1 MITRRSI
8 TLLLFL
14 LCLAVSPLLAVDP
27 DRRIS
32 QYAHTAWKVQN
43 AVLSANPIV
52 VSQSKDGYIWLGS
65 QFGLVRFDGVRFMP
79 WTFPAGSHLPS
90 PDVSAL
96 LGVRD
101 GSLWIGTRGGLSH
114 WTGNRLINFPDARG
128 IVISIA
134 EDRDGTIW
142 FTHGEGSAPLCH
154 VSDDQIH
161 CFGAADGIPDLGGP
175 SHLQQDSLGDL
186 WMGGSAAIAR
196 WNPDSHASYRPR
208 VLGSRGSFSAV
219 EGDLITD
226 AEGSIWAGMSVAGS
240 DGGLQHLVGGEW
252 KPFITSEL
260 DGRTLEILALFMD
273 SHGALW
279 IGTRERGIY
288 RIVGQKVDHFQFAD
302 GLTSNSVNDLYED
315 REGNIWACTPRG
327 LDKFS
332 DLQVV
337 TYSAG
342 DGIGAEEIHSV
353 ISARDGTL
361 WIGEVGVL
369 QSLRNGKT
377 SSIKAGTGLPGDYVN
392 SLFEDHKGRLW
403 VGIDKGLAIYESG
416 KFRMV
421 NRPDGTSSGVVT
433 GITEDTNNDVWLET
447 TGSGRA
453 LVRIHEDK
461 IVDVFP
467 PPMMPQGRK
476 IAADP
481 AGGIWIGTRS
491 GDLIH
496 YRDGRKDLIP
506 FRQDVDMRDA
516 TSYVE
521 QIMTEPDGSVLG
533 ATGFGLIGWKQGR
546 KQTLT
551 VQNGLPCN
559 RIFGMI
565 HDNAGALWLSTEC
578 GLVEIAGAEM
588 QRWWQQPNSH
598 LNVRHFDQLTGVLPG
613 WPPFE
618 NAAKT
623 PDGRLWFVN
632 SFLLQTIDPQHL
644 YKNVLAP
651 PVTVEGVVA
660 DGKLYA
666 PTQTLALP
674 PLTRELQVDYT
685 ALSFVVPQRV
695 RFRYKL
701 EGHDVD
707 WQDAGTRRQAF
718 YNDLSPGTFTFH
730 VIACNNDGVWNETGA
745 SLRFFV
751 APAWFQTIWFRVLC
765 AVSLCLLLAAIYQ
778 LRVRSIAKAIG
789 ARFDERLDER
799 TRMALELHDTFLQT
813 VQGSKMVADD
823 ALDPDA
829 DQVRMRHA
837 LERLSVWLGQ
847 AVTEG
852 RAALHA
858 LRVSTTEQNHLAEFL
873 DRTARE
879 YAQRTSI
886 SVALTVIG
894 DARDLHPIVRDEIA
908 RIAEEAIRNSCLHS
922 KASQLSIELRYG
934 RDLILRFND
943 NGVGIDP
950 DVMDVGKQGHFGIQ
964 GMKERSARIRARI
977 TITSTLSA
985 GTQIILNVPG
995 DAIYRQEKKSR
1006 FLALR
1011 ILKLWPRP
1019 LNGQRP
1025 NADRQSN
1032 SDDE

>member
-1 MITRRSI
+1 
-8 TLLLFL
+8 
-14 LCLAVSPLLAVDP
+14 
-27 DRRIS
+27 
-32 QYAHTAWKVQN
+32 VQD

-52 VSQSKDGYIWLGS
+52 VSQTKDGYIWIGS
-65 QFGLVRFDGVRFMP
+65 QSGLVRFDGVRFVP
-79 WTFPAGSHLPS
+79 WTFPAGSQPPS
-90 PDVSAL
+90 PEVGGLFGA
-96 LGVRD
+96 RD

-114 WTGNRLINFPDARG
+114 WTGQRLINFPDARG
-128 IVISIA
+128 IVESIV
-134 EDRDGTIW
+134 EDHDGSIW
-142 FTHGEGSAPLCH
+142 FTHGEGSSPLCH

-161 CFGAADGIPDLGGP
+161 CYGAADGIPDLGGP

-186 WMGGSAAIAR
+186 WMGGSTAIAR
-196 WNPDSHASYRPR
+196 WKPDSHASYRPR
-208 VLGSRGSFSAV
+208 MLQTRESFSAV
-219 EGDLITD
+219 DGLVTD
-226 AEGSIWAGMSVAGS
+226 AEGSIWAGMSTAGPG
-240 DGGLQHLVGGEW
+240 GGLQHLVGGEW
-252 KPFITSEL
+252 KPFITPEL
-260 DGRTLEILALFMD
+260 DGRTLEIRDVYSD

-279 IGTRERGIY
+279 IGTRSQGIY
-288 RIVGQKVDHFQFAD
+288 RIVGQKVDHFQSAD
-302 GLTSNSVNDLYED
+302 GLTSNDVHDFYED
-315 REGNIWACTPRG
+315 SEGNIWACTSKG

-337 TYSAG
+337 TYSAR
-342 DGIGAEEIHSV
+342 DGVDGEEIHSV

-369 QSLRNGKT
+369 QSLRNGKM
-377 SSIKAGTGLPGDYVN
+377 SSIKSGEGLPGSFVTSLLEDY
-392 SLFEDHKGRLW
+392 KGRLW
-403 VGIDKGLAIYESG
+403 VGVDKSLAIYEGG

-421 NRPDGTSSGVVT
+421 NRPDGATSGVVT
-433 GITEDTNNDVWLET
+433 GITEDANNDIWIET

-453 LVRIHEDK
+453 LLRVHEDK

-476 IAADP
+476 ITADP
-481 AGGIWIGTRS
+481 AGGIWIGTKG

-496 YRDGRKDLIP
+496 YRDRRKDLIP
-506 FRQDVDMRDA
+506 FRQDVGMRDA
-516 TSYVE
+516 TSFVE
-521 QIMTEPDGSVLG
+521 QIVTEPDGSVLG

-559 RIFGMI
+559 RLFGMI
-565 HDNAGALWLSTEC
+565 HDNIGSLWLSTEC
-578 GLVEIAGAEM
+578 GLVEVADAEI
-588 QRWWQQPNSH
+588 QKWWQQPNSH
-598 LNVRHFDQLTGVLPG
+598 LNVRYFDQLTGVLPG

-623 PDGRLWFVN
+623 PDGHLWFVD

-644 YKNVLAP
+644 YQNLLPP
-651 PVTVEGVVA
+651 PVSVEGMTA
-660 DGKLYA
+660 DRKLYV
-666 PTQTLALP
+666 PTQDLSLP
-674 PLTRELQVDYT
+674 PLTRELQIDYT
-685 ALSFVVPQRV
+685 ALSFVVPQKV

-701 EGHDVD
+701 EGHDVE

-718 YNDLSPGTFTFH
+718 YNDLRPGRFTFH

-745 SLRFFV
+745 SLRFVV
-751 APAWFQTIWFRVLC
+751 APAWFQTAWFRVLC

-778 LRVRSIAKAIG
+778 LRVRSIAKAIN

-813 VQGSKMVADD
+813 VQGSKMMADD

-829 DQVRMRHA
+829 DLARMRHA

-922 KASQLSIELRYG
+922 KASQLSMEIRYG
-934 RDLILRFND
+934 RDLILRLKD

-950 DVMDVGKQGHFGIQ
+950 DVMDVGKQGHFGLQ

-977 TITSTLSA
+977 TITSTLNV

-995 DAIYRQEKKSR
+995 DAIYRREKKSR
-1006 FLALR
+1006 FSALGT
-1011 ILKLWPRP
+1011 LKLWPRRS
-1019 LNGQRP
+1019 NAQKP
-1025 NADRQSN
+1025 NVDRRSH